1 MDVSRHA
8 LLRCACPLVTP
19 RRRSPEI
26 CRPREICRKKAK
38 PDWLPNCPVD
48 VAQLPQ
54 NSVFFIAIG
63 RLGGSVTSELQPRN
77 SIRGTLFD
85 NKRGVQN
92 VGLCR
97 ERWKASGV
105 KAFGLD
111 IPSCR
116 NLPLRNANGVCLGE
130 ASPPTSHSLSSRFK
144 LPSLLHFR
152 KRSRFPEAVEVARTE
167 RPGEWKI
174 HSVREA
180 ISEDWSKL
188 AAKDLTPS
196 ERKAIREHL
205 DMNIAEL
212 RDLVR
217 SSRTR

>member
-1 MDVSRHA
+1 MDLSRHA

-97 ERWKASGV
+97 ERWKASGAE
-105 KAFGLD
+105 AFGLD

-130 ASPPTSHSLSSRFK
+130 ASPPTSQFRGLSCQACCISANGHDFPKLSRSHGQNGPVNGKFI
-144 LPSLLHFR
+144 PYG
-152 KRSRFPEAVEVARTE
+152 KRSRKTGA
-167 RPGEWKI
+167 
-174 HSVREA
+174 SC
-180 ISEDWSKL
+180 
-188 AAKDLTPS
+188 
-196 ERKAIREHL
+196 
-205 DMNIAEL
+205 L
-212 RDLVR
+212 RR
-217 SSRTR
+217 I